1 MLSGLETNTDGRRRR
16 VSRDSKW
23 PIACASA
30 ENNCDDA
37 GSGRRRS
44 IRQLYD
50 SHQQQKCRFLYSH
63 FFEQSDDDED
73 QADENDDDSC
83 NGVLQEHNNNNVVV
97 DVIENQG
104 GIVEDENSKESSICD
119 DDPLLGEEVDP
130 LSTSGSEQV
139 LLDGALAT
147 ADVSSS
153 SNGRR
158 AVVEAQFNGRT
169 TRSKHSAGGGV
180 NIGGTVG
187 AGAHEDED
195 SYASEIILTTNSDC
209 SLDEF
214 VSSDDDS
221 NLEISVVTI
230 SLYW

>member
-1 MLSGLETNTDGRRRR
+1 M
-16 VSRDSKW
+16 SRDSKW

-30 ENNCDDA
+30 ESNCNETVP
-37 GSGRRRS
+37 GGRRRS

-50 SHQQQKCRFLYSH
+50 SHQRQKRRFLYSH
-63 FFEQSDDDED
+63 FFEQSDDELDGED
-73 QADENDDDSC
+73 NSSSE
-83 NGVLQEHNNNNVVV
+83 LEEHNNNLVV
-97 DVIENQG
+97 DVIG
-104 GIVEDENSKESSICD
+104 GESDIVEDENSKESSICD
-119 DDPLLGEEVDP
+119 DPLFSEEVDP

-139 LLDGALAT
+139 LIGT
-147 ADVSSS
+147 AEDVS

-169 TRSKHSAGGGV
+169 TRSKHSATTGG
-180 NIGGTVG
+180 
-187 AGAHEDED
+187 ADEEDKD

-230 SLYW
+230 SLYWW